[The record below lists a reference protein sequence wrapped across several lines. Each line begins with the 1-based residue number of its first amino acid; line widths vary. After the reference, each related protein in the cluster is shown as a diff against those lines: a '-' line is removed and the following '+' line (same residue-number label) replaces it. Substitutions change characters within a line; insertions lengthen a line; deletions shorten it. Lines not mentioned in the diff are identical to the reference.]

1 MMPAACRLARL
12 VLCTLLI
19 SADASAAQQPVTPPP
34 PPDATVQAWSQLAPD
49 VQTYERFRY
58 WASFQPTTMRDD
70 PRLLDAYRV
79 VLLAGGTS
87 AEQASAALVT
97 IRQQGQQLEVERWN
111 RILTAEKP
119 RFNTNP
125 NAFLVQ
131 MVQGR
136 KPGTALDVGMGQGRN
151 AIYLAQQGWAVTG
164 FDPAGRAVAL
174 AQQSAAKADVKIA
187 TTVQTDDEFE
197 WGEDRWDLIVLSYVG
212 VRSNA
217 ARVLR
222 ALKPGGLVVIEGA
235 HRDATKARSIGR
247 DVVFDTNE
255 LLQLFSSLRVRH
267 YEDVQGQ
274 ADFGGEVAPLVRLC
288 AEKP

>member
-1 MMPAACRLARL
+1 MMSAARRVTSLALCALL
-12 VLCTLLI
+12 V
-19 SADASAAQQPVTPPP
+19 SAGASATQQPVTPPP
-34 PPDATVQAWSQLAPD
+34 PPDATVQAWSQLAPE

-58 WASFQPTTMRDD
+58 WASFQPGALRDN
-70 PRLLDAYRV
+70 PNLLDAYRA
-79 VLLAGGTS
+79 VLIAAGAS
-87 AEQASAALVT
+87 AEQASAALVI
-97 IRQQGQQLEVERWN
+97 IREQGRQLEVERWN

-119 RFNTNP
+119 RFNTSP

-136 KPGTALDVGMGQGRN
+136 TPGTALDVGMGQGRN
-151 AIYLAQQGWAVTG
+151 AIYLAQQGWTVTG

-174 AQQSAAKADVKIA
+174 AQQIALKAGVRITA
-187 TTVQTDDEFE
+187 TVQTDEEFD
-197 WGEDRWDLIVLSYVG
+197 WGENRWDLIVLSYVA

-217 ARVLR
+217 ARVMR
-222 ALKPGGLVVIEGA
+222 AMKPGGIVVIEGA

-255 LLQLFSSLRVRH
+255 LLQLFSLLRVRH
-267 YEDVQGQ
+267 YEDASGP